1 MSALRP
7 STLVIL
13 GLLLVLAYNLRAVL
27 VPVTSAVVP
36 WVATQPAALLLL
48 AWHARALLVPVT
60 AAAVPWIVAQP
71 AALLVLLLGALW
83 WRAGH
88 PTSQVRNR

>member
-1 MSALRP
+1 MFIRTARP

-13 GLLLVLAYNLRAVL
+13 GLLL
-27 VPVTSAVVP
+27 
-36 WVATQPAALLLL
+36 LL
-48 AWHARALLVPVT
+48 AWHARAVLVPAT

-83 WRAGH
+83 WRAAH

>member
-7 STLVIL
+7 STLVI
-13 GLLLVLAYNLRAVL
+13 GVL
-27 VPVTSAVVP
+27 
-36 WVATQPAALLLL
+36 LLLL
-48 AWHARALLVPVT
+48 AWHARHLLVPVT

-83 WRAGH
+83 WRAAH
-88 PTSQVRNR
+88 PTTNVRNR